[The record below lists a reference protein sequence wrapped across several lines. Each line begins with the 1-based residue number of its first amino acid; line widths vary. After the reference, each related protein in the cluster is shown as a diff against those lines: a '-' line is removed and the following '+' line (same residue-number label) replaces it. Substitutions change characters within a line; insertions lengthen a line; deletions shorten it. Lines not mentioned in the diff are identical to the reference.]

1 MADIYKVVSQA
12 PVTAPVPGGTFAPSM
27 EVTFETKP
35 SGVVG
40 KVTIPLSHF
49 STDEV
54 DKAIRHS
61 ATVLEAVQK
70 L

>member
-12 PVTAPVPGGTFAPSM
+12 PVTAAVPGGTYAPSM
-27 EVTFETKP
+27 EITFETKP
-35 SGVVG
+35 NGIVG
-40 KVTIPLSHF
+40 KVTVPTAHY

-54 DKAIRHS
+54 DRAIRQS
-61 ATVLEAVQK
+61 AKLLEAVHN